1 MSATSEN
8 QTDTYET
15 LQEIL
20 NLFNGG
26 YSQLRNGIVT
36 SYLSKNPN
44 NDIEIIWSIKRG

>member
-20 NLFNGG
+20 DLFNVG

-36 SYLSKNPN
+36 FYLFEKPN
-44 NDIEIIWSIKRG
+44 SNIEII